1 MSMIWLN
8 LRHAVPLKIFV
19 LSVLILAAPSA
30 VARAAHVK
38 HHPAAKTQMTKS
50 SAATVPKAV
59 QIKGFAFKPA
69 VLMVAVGTTV
79 TWTNTDDEAHT
90 VTSATK
96 LFHSAA
102 LDTGNKYSFTFAK
115 AGDYKYFCSL
125 HPNMT
130 GRIVVK

>member
-8 LRHAVPLKIFV
+8 LRNAVPLKIFI
-19 LSVLILAAPSA
+19 LSVLVFAAPSA

-38 HHPAAKTQMTKS
+38 HHPAAKTQMAKS

-102 LDTGNKYSFTFAK
+102 LDTGNEYSFTFTR
-115 AGDYKYFCSL
+115 AGDYSYFCSL

-130 GRIVVK
+130 GKIVVK